1 MWKSDLPSE
10 IIAGTTVEWVD
21 EATTAGI
28 NKTISSPNWT
38 LEYFLRTNTASE
50 GHIATGTQYSNSTGW
65 QFTISATDS
74 AGFIAGNWFWVARAF
89 NSGDVFE
96 IGSYGYVHFHASTT
110 EEYFKQ
116 ITAERQILK
125 TNRSGFQMPQW
136 VKKAGVRNEC
146 LDTWVYS
153 YAAMCLYIS
162 KFNRNTVWEQLE
174 NKINKPDDVVK
185 QKKGTIRT
193 SRKNDFV
200 TNW

>member
-1 MWKSDLPSE
+1 M
-10 IIAGTTVEWVD
+10 G
-21 EATTAGI
+21 
-28 NKTISSPNWT
+28 
-38 LEYFLRTNTASE
+38 
-50 GHIATGTQYSNSTGW
+50 
-65 QFTISATDS
+65 
-74 AGFIAGNWFWVARAF
+74 
-89 NSGDVFE
+89 
-96 IGSYGYVHFHASTT
+96 
-110 EEYFKQ
+110 
-116 ITAERQILK
+116 
-125 TNRSGFQMPQW
+125 
-136 VKKAGVRNEC
+136 KKAGVRNEC

>member
-1 MWKSDLPSE
+1 MNQNYYFMAGLPRAGSTLLKS
-10 IIAGTTVEWVD
+10 IIDQNPNVHTEPV
-21 EATTAGI
+21 
-28 NKTISSPNWT
+28 SPVME
-38 LEYFLRTNTASE
+38 LMY
-50 GHIATGTQYSNSTGW
+50 H
-65 QFTISATDS
+65 
-74 AGFIAGNWFWVARAF
+74 
-89 NSGDVFE
+89 
-96 IGSYGYVHFHASTT
+96 T

>member
-28 NKTISSPNWT
+28 NKTISSPDWT

-74 AGFIAGNWFWVARAF
+74 AGFAAGNWFWVARAF

-96 IGSYGYVHFHASTT
+96 IGSG
-110 EEYFKQ
+110 E
-116 ITAERQILK
+116 L
-125 TNRSGFQMPQW
+125 
-136 VKKAGVRNEC
+136 
-146 LDTWVYS
+146 
-153 YAAMCLYIS
+153 
-162 KFNRNTVWEQLE
+162 
-174 NKINKPDDVVK
+174 VVK
-185 QKKGTIRT
+185 QSLQYLSLIHI
-193 SRKNDFV
+193 
-200 TNW
+200 